1 MARQNKTETTT
12 VSAGKLNNSGYV
24 RYAYIPKR
32 IPGVTNKN
40 HVLYD
45 GKLPDSI
52 DTFTVLRNDTGRY
65 SLDLN
70 EAEKNFLIEELQL
83 EPNDLNVNDRNNEYL
98 KNIKIDM
105 PKAGLSLDLSDPY
118 DFLRDK
124 VLTSYNNI
132 IAPNSKSIKNKKSY
146 RYVRLHE
153 EEETVE
159 YLEAEDTL
167 KEAYKMLGILE
178 TNRDRMI
185 MTVLMDKVR
194 ISPIVS
200 DADLRKMV
208 NIKAKDNPAAFVKM
222 LNDPLFTEKGMIK
235 MGLFTKT
242 IERRSGLLYYQGE
255 PLSDEGTPATEDNAA
270 IYLADA
276 RNSEVKVALGKDIKN
291 DFKRV

>member
-1 MARQNKTETTT
+1 MAKFKKEETIT
-12 VSAGKLNNSGYV
+12 VSAGKLNNSGFV

-40 HVLYD
+40 HILYD
-45 GKLPDSI
+45 GKLDSSI
-52 DTFTVLRNDTGRY
+52 DKFTVLRNETGRY
-65 SLDLN
+65 QLPLN
-70 EAEKNFLIEELQL
+70 EAEFNYLLEELKL
-83 EPNDLNVNDRNNEYL
+83 SPEDLNVNDRNNEYL
-98 KNIKIDM
+98 GSIEIEM

-124 VLTSYNNI
+124 VLRAYDNV
-132 IAPNSKSIKNKKSY
+132 IAPNSKAIKDKKSY

-153 EEETVE
+153 EAETVE
-159 YLEAEDTL
+159 YLEAEDAL
-167 KEAYKMLGILE
+167 KEAYKRLGLLE

-194 ISPIVS
+194 VSPTIS

-208 NIKAKDNPAAFVKM
+208 NIKAKENPAAFVRM
-222 LNDPLFTEKGMIK
+222 LDDPLFTEKGMLK

-255 PLSDEGTPATEDNAA
+255 ALSNEGIPATEDNAA
-270 IYLADA
+270 IFLADS